1 MALCVTLSETPT
13 LTLFGYLVFCFVFVF
28 VAVVLFIET
37 IAIDMPT
44 TRTLLLAKP
53 AENSTSL

>member
-13 LTLFGYLVFCFVFVF
+13 LTLFGYLVFCF

>member
-13 LTLFGYLVFCFVFVF
+13 LTLFGYLFCFCF